1 MKNPFVMLDNLID
14 ITFPAN
20 CLACGKK
27 PKPICDD
34 CIPVFASPGQDGTL
48 YFASVLDQG
57 LGAMLSAL
65 KDKNRTALLPAL
77 SRLLRPCLD
86 AAITELRPDLL
97 VCPPSAKAQYRKRGF
112 NPSLEIFRGASPAN
126 LRVTDRLL
134 MFQRQPKDQRGLSKG
149 DREKNMRD
157 LFLVRPTKARV
168 LLVDDV
174 LTTGATLAAATKA
187 LESSGASVLGSCV
200 LARRL

>member
-1 MKNPFVMLDNLID
+1 MLENLID
-14 ITFPAN
+14 IVFPAN

-34 CIPVFASPGQDGTL
+34 CVPVFGCPRQEGTL
-48 YFASVLDQG
+48 HYASELDVQ

-77 SRLLRPCLD
+77 SRSLRPCLQ
-86 AAITELRPDLL
+86 AAVKELQPDLL

-112 NPSLEIFRGASPAN
+112 NPALEIFRGASPTN
-126 LRVTDRLL
+126 LSVTDRLL
-134 MFQRQPKDQRGLSKG
+134 RFRRQPRDQRRLSKS
-149 DREKNMRD
+149 DREQNMQD
-157 LFLVRPTKARV
+157 LFFASPTRARV

-174 LTTGATLAAATKA
+174 MTTGATLGAATRA
-187 LESSGASVLGSCV
+187 LQESGVTVLGSCV

>member
-1 MKNPFVMLDNLID
+1 LKKTFVLLENLID

-20 CLACGKK
+20 CLACGKR

-34 CIPVFASPGQDGTL
+34 CIPVFTSPRQDGTL
-48 YFASVLDQG
+48 HFASVLDPW

-65 KDKNRTALLPAL
+65 KDKNRTALLPVL
-77 SRLLRPCLD
+77 SRTLKPCLE
-86 AAITELRPDLL
+86 AAIKELQPDVL

-112 NPSLEIFRGASPAN
+112 NPALEIFRGACPGN
-126 LRVTDRLL
+126 LKVTDRLL
-134 MFQRQPKDQRGLSKG
+134 KFHRQPKDQRGLSKS

-157 LFLVRPTKARV
+157 LFFAGPTKARV

>member
-1 MKNPFVMLDNLID
+1 MLENLID
-14 ITFPAN
+14 IVFPAN

-34 CIPVFASPGQDGTL
+34 CVPIFGCPRQEGNLHYASE
-48 YFASVLDQG
+48 LDIQ

-77 SRLLRPCLD
+77 SRSLGPSLQ
-86 AAITELRPDLL
+86 AAVKELQPDLL

-112 NPSLEIFRGASPAN
+112 NPALEIFRGASPTN
-126 LRVTDRLL
+126 LSVTDRLL
-134 MFQRQPKDQRGLSKG
+134 RFRRQPRDQRRLSKS
-149 DREKNMRD
+149 DREQNMQD
-157 LFLVRPTKARV
+157 LFFASPTRARV

-174 LTTGATLAAATKA
+174 MTTGATLGAATRA
-187 LESSGASVLGSCV
+187 LQESGVTVLGSCV